1 MPRPSSTASAE
12 SKPGASPP
20 STGTDHRRKK
30 STSSTAASSSTK
42 DTDTGSSNS
51 PTSFFARF
59 TGAGS
64 GSSKEPERSFK
75 VLRSK
80 SMSPSP
86 PRTAIAPP
94 AGFNGTF
101 TVGIAEDEN
110 LKCRNSME
118 DTHKVIYDFGSA
130 VSGGACP
137 PPVVSNNTPSS
148 SPFSALTKSKHANNS
163 SASASTAN
171 SDVASA
177 PTTTF
182 SNSSG
187 HNSSD
192 AGYFAVFDGHAGKAV
207 ADWCGQKLHVLLEEQ
222 LRKDPHGSIPEIFDR
237 TFTEADIQLSK
248 QSLKNAGCT
257 AVVAL
262 LRWEEMATTAY
273 SSKIANGHSSGTDSQ
288 RNKASDLQPSDISP
302 HHLYR
307 HYHFLH
313 HHRSKSNERAQASQP
328 QHTVQERML
337 YTANA
342 GDARI
347 VLCRKGKALRL
358 SYDHKGTDQM
368 EAQRIKNSGGVVLNG
383 RVNGILAVTRAL
395 GDSYIKKLVIS
406 HPYTTET
413 YLTPEDEF
421 VILACDGLWDVCSDQ
436 DAVDIIRDVK
446 DPQAASRILI
456 DYALSHFS
464 MDNLTCMVV
473 RFDDKMAELIRK
485 NHSLPDVETI
495 GSETPVASDKSEED
509 EADRAAKKVE
519 GLSVK

>member
-1 MPRPSSTASAE
+1 MPPPSSE
-12 SKPGASPP
+12 SKPGASAP
-20 STGTDHRRKK
+20 STNTDHRRKK
-30 STSSTAASSSTK
+30 STSSAATSSSTK
-42 DTDTGSSNS
+42 DADTNSSNS

-80 SMSPSP
+80 STSPSP
-86 PRTAIAPP
+86 PRTAVAPP
-94 AGFNGTF
+94 AGFSGTF

-118 DTHKVIYDFGSA
+118 DTHTVIYDFGA
-130 VSGGACP
+130 ALSGGASAT
-137 PPVVSNNTPSS
+137 PVVSNNTPSS

-163 SASASTAN
+163 SASASTD
-171 SDVASA
+171 SDVTSA
-177 PTTTF
+177 ATTTS

-222 LRKDPHGSIPEIFDR
+222 LRKDPHGPIPEILDR
-237 TFTEADIQLSK
+237 TFTEADIQLSR

-262 LRWEEMATTAY
+262 LRWEEMATTSY
-273 SSKIANGHSSGTDSQ
+273 SSKIANRHPPETDAQ
-288 RNKASDLQPSDISP
+288 RNKASDPQPSNISP

-313 HHRSKSNERAQASQP
+313 HHRNKSSEQVQASQP

-347 VLCRKGKALRL
+347 VLCRKGNALRL

-436 DAVDIIRDVK
+436 DAVDLIRDIK
-446 DPQAASRILI
+446 DPQTASRILI

-464 MDNLTCMVV
+464 MDNLTCMVI

-495 GSETPVASDKSEED
+495 GSETPVAYDNNEED
-509 EADRAAKKVE
+509 EASRAAKRVE
-519 GLSVK
+519 GLSV